1 MKESLQ
7 QFNACLLPQSI
18 IEAAMAIKSTIF
30 KADIDISNLDTHYYQ
45 SHPLT
50 VSRHP
55 SENDQR
61 MMIRLLAF
69 ALNAHERLQ
78 FTKGL
83 CEEDEPDLWQ
93 KSLSDEIE
101 VWIDLGQPDEKRV
114 RKACARAD
122 KVVIYTYNERSAV
135 IWFEKIK
142 DKINRF
148 DHLSIYCIPDDAAT
162 AMSLMAKRNMQLQYM
177 IQDGEVMCSD
187 GENAITIQMNTF
199 QEEN

>member
-1 MKESLQ
+1 
-7 QFNACLLPQSI
+7 
-18 IEAAMAIKSTIF
+18 MAIKSTIF

-69 ALNAHERLQ
+69 ALHADERLQ

-83 CEEDEPDLWQ
+83 CAEDEPDVWQ

-114 RKACARAD
+114 RKAWARAD
-122 KVVIYTYNERSAV
+122 KVFIYTYNERSAV
-135 IWFEKIK
+135 KWFEKVQS
-142 DKINRF
+142 KINRF
-148 DHLSIYCIPDDAAT
+148 DHLSIYCVPDDAAS

-177 IQDGEVMCSD
+177 IQDGEITCSD
-187 GENAITIQMNTF
+187 GENSVSFDITAF
-199 QEEN
+199 QVPS